1 MAYDPIGEELDV
13 YCFVKS
19 LEAEERWRKTRYL
32 KISDKALR
40 RFLRTGWTR
49 SDGTRGSV
57 IRNYNHGKLK
67 RLALN
72 EYRKLNES
80 FKDPQGVFIVG
91 YNSRGQCYCAE
102 YGQLKRCGWKG

>member
-1 MAYDPIGEELDV
+1 MAYDPIGDEVGIASELAVEE
-13 YCFVKS
+13 
-19 LEAEERWRKTRYL
+19 ARRRWEETRFI

-40 RFLRTGWTR
+40 RFLTTGKTR

-57 IRNYNHGKLK
+57 IRNRSNGNLK
-67 RLALN
+67 RLSLAS
-72 EYRKLNES
+72 YHKLPSS
-80 FKDPQGVFIVG
+80 FRDPQGVFIVG